1 MNDLD
6 VLTLQLLSSKKRYN
20 QYLENAQ
27 PNKANEIQ
35 EFYGK
40 IRKYK
45 SRIRQTMEKYLENPE
60 TQTTTDVDDVIET
73 CFKTLITHYEILNRE
88 QKSYLNDY
96 DETDSTEDEDEV
108 NAKDEDEEDVDEVV
122 VTPKEVV
129 EPEPKKP
136 TQSFWGNKITKTPSS
151 NLDGF
156 IRKKKDS
163 N

>member
-20 QYLENAQ
+20 QYLENTQ

-88 QKSYLNDY
+88 HKSYLKDY

-108 NAKDEDEEDVDEVV
+108 NAKEEEEQDDDEA
-122 VTPKEVV
+122 V
-129 EPEPKKP
+129 EPQSKKP

>member
-1 MNDLD
+1 MNNLD

-45 SRIRQTMEKYLENPE
+45 SKIRQTMEKYLENPE
-60 TQTTTDVDDVIET
+60 TQTTTDVDDVIEA

-88 QKSYLNDY
+88 HKSYLNDY
-96 DETDSTEDEDEV
+96 DEKDSTEDEDEEH
-108 NAKDEDEEDVDEVV
+108 AKEEE
-122 VTPKEVV
+122 E
-129 EPEPKKP
+129 ENEEAEEEAPKKH
-136 TQSFWGNKITKTPSS
+136 TQSFWGNKITKAASTT
-151 NLDGF
+151 LDGF
-156 IRKKKDS
+156 IRKNKYS